1 MTTDWH
7 AFRRRWRR
15 DGARALGATP
25 PPLAAPLRCVALAA
39 PFCAFEDAVRVARCS
54 RAALRAARQIVAAVR
69 RDVSRGGGR
78 PVPVVG
84 RPPLPAAPFP
94 EGFRYARKLVL
105 PRYTAFAGDE
115 HDVHAEVRVAWLAA
129 KRCWFGCGVC
139 HVSRYAIDATT
150 SPRTPSTRP
159 ARRGL
164 VAGEHIPKGTRVV
177 DYTGAVVSRHAARE
191 RERAE
196 FEAGRPTYILSVVEH
211 SRDESVA
218 AWRTT
223 VDATDCGGVSR
234 FVNHSCAPN
243 CEVVPTRS
251 RRGQFLPTLAL
262 VTTVD
267 VAVGVELTFDYAG
280 GAPDDAVEDSRTECF
295 CGARN
300 CRGWLLRHV
309 E

>member
-1 MTTDWH
+1 MATPDWH

-15 DGARALGATP
+15 DGARALGAVP

-39 PFCAFEDAVRVARCS
+39 PFCEFADAVGVARCS

-69 RDVSRGGGR
+69 RDASRGGAR

-94 EGFRYARKLVL
+94 EGFRYARKLIL
-105 PRYTAFAGDE
+105 PRNAAFAGAE

-129 KRCWFGCGVC
+129 KRCW
-139 HVSRYAIDATT
+139 
-150 SPRTPSTRP
+150 
-159 ARRGL
+159 GL
-164 VAGEHIPKGTRVV
+164 VAGEHIPKGKRVV
-177 DYTGAVVSRHAARE
+177 DYTGAVVSRQAARE

-223 VDATDCGGVSR
+223 VDATEIGGVAR

-251 RRGQFLPTLAL
+251 TRGQFLPTLSL

-267 VAVGVELTFDYAG
+267 VVVGRELTFDYAG
-280 GAPDDAVEDSRTECF
+280 GAPDDCVEDSRTECF
-295 CGARN
+295 CGARG

>member
-1 MTTDWH
+1 MRRLLSLQMPS
-7 AFRRRWRR
+7 RRRG
-15 DGARALGATP
+15 DGRSRH
-25 PPLAAPLRCVALAA
+25 APLN
-39 PFCAFEDAVRVARCS
+39 
-54 RAALRAARQIVAAVR
+54 
-69 RDVSRGGGR
+69 
-78 PVPVVG
+78 
-84 RPPLPAAPFP
+84 
-94 EGFRYARKLVL
+94 
-105 PRYTAFAGDE
+105 
-115 HDVHAEVRVAWLAA
+115 
-129 KRCWFGCGVC
+129 
-139 HVSRYAIDATT
+139 
-150 SPRTPSTRP
+150 TPSTRP

-164 VAGEHIPKGTRVV
+164 VAGEHIEKGRRVV
-177 DYTGAVVSRHAARE
+177 DYTGAVVSRKAALE

-196 FEAGRPTYILSVVEH
+196 FDAGRPTYILSVVEH

-223 VDATDCGGVSR
+223 VDATDCGGVAR

-251 RRGQFLPTLAL
+251 TRGQFLPTLAL

-267 VAVGVELTFDYAG
+267 VVVGRELTFDYAG